1 MKKYLSF
8 LKATGFM
15 AALLLA
21 FAIAGQETALAQQA
35 GTTAAPAATPSA
47 APTPVPP
54 LTTPAVTGPLHM
66 SSPIPI
72 DVSGM
77 LGLHDVPLLSNLG
90 KFDVNGAV
98 SGIGIV
104 QNNPTAADRT
114 DRADVSNA
122 QVFIQKADGPIQF
135 YLQVG
140 AYSLPALGAPYVT
153 SGTALSDLYGPLPV
167 AYLKLAPTDNFSIE
181 AGNLPTLIGAEYTF
195 TFENIN
201 IERGLLWNQENAIN
215 RGVQLNYS
223 VGPVSA
229 SLSWNNGFYSN
240 SYTWLT
246 GLLSYTINSANS
258 LSLVGGGNLG
268 FSKFSNF
275 ATPVTLNN
283 SEMYN
288 LIYSYING
296 PWIFQPYFQWTY
308 VPKNTEIGVDKS
320 TSTIGGA
327 ILASYSFTDTLSLGA
342 RAEFIGTTGNN
353 TDGSTNLLYG
363 PGSEAWSLTLTPTYQ
378 YKKFFVRGEIS
389 YVQAMSYTSGD
400 TFGPDGTN
408 PSQVRGLIETGIL
421 F

>member
-8 LKATGFM
+8 SRGASFI
-15 AALLLA
+15 AALLLT
-21 FAIAGQETALAQQA
+21 FALAGQQTALAQQS
-35 GTTAAPAATPSA
+35 GTAAPSPAA

-54 LTTPAVTGPLHM
+54 LSNPAVTGPLRM
-66 SSPIPI
+66 ASPIPI
-72 DVSGM
+72 DVSKM
-77 LGLHDVPLLSNLG
+77 LGLSELPPWLSDLG

-98 SGIGIV
+98 TGIGIV
-104 QNNPTAADRT
+104 QDHPTAADRT

-135 YLQVG
+135 YLQAG
-140 AYSLPALGAPYVT
+140 AYSLPILGTPYVT
-153 SGTALSDLYGPLPV
+153 SGTALTDLFGPLPV

-181 AGNLPTLIGAEYTF
+181 AGNLPTLLGAEYTF

-201 IERGLLWNQENAIN
+201 IERGLLWNQENVIN

-223 VGPVSA
+223 LGPVSA

-246 GLLSYTINSANS
+246 GALSWAINSQNS
-258 LSLVGGGNLG
+258 LALSGGGNVG
-268 FSKFSNF
+268 FSKFNNA
-275 ATPVTLNN
+275 ATPVVYNN
-283 SEMYN
+283 SEIYDV
-288 LIYSYING
+288 IYSYISG
-296 PWIFQPYFQWTY
+296 PWILQPYFQWTY
-308 VPKNTEIGVDKS
+308 VPKNTKIDVEKS

-327 ILASYSFTDTLSLGA
+327 ILASYSFTDNLSLGA

-353 TDGSTNLLYG
+353 NDGSTNLLYG
-363 PGSEAWSLTLTPTYQ
+363 PGSEAYSLTLTPTYQ
-378 YKKFFVRGEIS
+378 YKQFFVRGEVS

-400 TFGPDGTN
+400 TFGTNGTH
-408 PSQVRGLIETGIL
+408 PSQVRGAIETGIL